1 MKNNSNLERQPFE
14 FGSEALSRASVL
26 RGGTHVGGGVGLGR
40 CGKSFGL
47 GLHVILGL
55 LSVSVSS
62 FVLARHPALVGK
74 RFSAD
79 LLVFSAD
86 VVLGL
91 TYCEQGKLPLLLVQ
105 T

>member
-26 RGGTHVGGGVGLGR
+26 RGGTHVAGAGLAR

-91 TYCEQGKLPLLLVQ
+91 PYCEQGKLPLLLVQ